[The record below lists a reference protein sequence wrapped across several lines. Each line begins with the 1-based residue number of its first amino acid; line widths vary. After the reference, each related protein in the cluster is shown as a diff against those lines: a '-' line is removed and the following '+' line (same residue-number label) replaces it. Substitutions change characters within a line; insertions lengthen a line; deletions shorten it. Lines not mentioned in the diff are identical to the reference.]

1 MIQYEYKTKYNS
13 LLEIPESTFP
23 INNNKFTGPLHN
35 IPHVNCNLCVLV
47 TIYNSQN
54 NSYIF
59 IIVSMIW
66 ILHFHLVVFLS
77 LIPEFLCFR
86 LPLSRKLF
94 MMSNP
99 ESTIP
104 RPNIITPNVEKANI
118 IEKFLMMYTCKKC
131 SFRNAQMV

>member
-1 MIQYEYKTKYNS
+1 
-13 LLEIPESTFP
+13 
-23 INNNKFTGPLHN
+23 
-35 IPHVNCNLCVLV
+35 V